1 MNKRVVDAKKL
12 ICSAGISFSER
23 NDLLV
28 PLSFFVDILGI
39 FKKTKSTYTL
49 KIFKESK

>member
-12 ICSAGISFSER
+12 ICSAGISFSEI

-39 FKKTKSTYTL
+39 FKKTKSILYL
-49 KIFKESK
+49 NDF